1 MAQDTLPQS
10 PGPAHV
16 RLRPLITLALITQQ
30 SWYLVE
36 GRGFYAP
43 QNMTCGRTA
52 DTFRE
57 QNPSQALPST
67 SLSSLPQRVKQSLTQ
82 R

>member
-10 PGPAHV
+10 PGLARV
-16 RLRPLITLALITQQ
+16 RLCPLITRALIMQQ

-36 GRGFYAP
+36 GRSFYAP
-43 QNMTCGRTA
+43 QNMTCGRMA
-52 DTFRE
+52 DTFGE
-57 QNPSQALPST
+57 QNPSQALLST